1 MEPLGHELIGDGPEP
16 VIVLHDWM
24 GDHRNY
30 DPMVPYLDHC
40 QFTYA
45 FADLRGYGL
54 SRDRSGRYD
63 LAEAADDV
71 LVLASHL
78 EWPRFH
84 LIGHSM
90 SSLVAQQVAA
100 TAAERVAALVLLT
113 PVAPAGMGAS
123 AEVLGYLEHVAM
135 NEAARHDGLAN
146 QWGDR
151 LSNQWL
157 EFKLRRWSE
166 SARPEASRGYVRM
179 FGATAVGGRPRADL
193 AVLAV
198 VGDRDSEPFQEPT
211 VRRGLSGVYS
221 RLEVSVCPN
230 TGHYPM
236 QETPVAL
243 VSAIERFLGRTQTRG
258 RMR

>member
-179 FGATAVGGRPRADL
+179 FGATAVVGRPRADL
-193 AVLAV
+193 SVLAV
-198 VGDRDSEPFQEPT
+198 VGELDSEPFQEQT

-258 RMR
+258 RRR

>member
-1 MEPLGHELIGDGPEP
+1 MEPLGHHLIGDGPEP

-30 DPMVPYLDHC
+30 DPMVPYLDC
-40 QFTYA
+40 RRFTYA

-71 LVLASHL
+71 VALATHL

-100 TAAERVAALVLLT
+100 AAAERVAALVLLT
-113 PVAPAGMGAS
+113 PVAPSGMGAPE
-123 AEVLGYLEHVAM
+123 AMLGYLEHIAM
-135 NEAARHDGLAN
+135 NEGARHDGLAN

-157 EFKLRRWSE
+157 EFKLRRWSD

-211 VRRGLSGVYS
+211 VRQGLSSTYS
-221 RLEVSVCPN
+221 RLEISVCPN
-230 TGHYPM
+230 AGHYPM

-243 VSAIERFLGRTQTRG
+243 ASTVERFLRG
-258 RMR
+258 NPVR